1 METLLAEKETEMQ
14 KMKVEHRRMLAMR
27 ESQNRSLEAEVD
39 SLKSQLSDRMRQV
52 RIQQEACQLK
62 DEHIKMLKEM
72 VTIHLFSVHG
82 DVLHVTCFQ

>member
-1 METLLAEKETEMQ
+1 MLAEKEAEMQ
-14 KMKVEHRRMLAMR
+14 KMKMEHRRILAMK

-52 RIQQEACQLK
+52 GIQQEACQLK

-72 VTIHLFSVHG
+72 VR
-82 DVLHVTCFQ
+82 HVPV